1 MPNNTNKLSI
11 QEQLRKQALRN
22 AGKQDLPEEETVP
35 SWISPASW
43 WIGGIVAFVV
53 KIAIIANIDRRTPE
67 DFFAPLGIAIVAF
80 FLVKVCSYAILEWLC
95 SAAKSAKTGAKAVAQ
110 ASSKKFDSITSAVTE
125 KVTKAIENGKNNAK
139 LENEKE
145 LLKQKVNDLE
155 IQQLKQRI
163 SDLEKQLKDKQ

>member
-1 MPNNTNKLSI
+1 MSNNTSI
-11 QEQLRKQALRN
+11 QEQLRQQALKN
-22 AGKQDLPEEETVP
+22 TEKQNPSKEGEAP

-43 WIGGIVAFVV
+43 WIGGITAFVV

-67 DFFAPLGIAIVAF
+67 DFFAPLGIAIVTCF
-80 FLVKVCSYAILEWLC
+80 VVKVCSYAILEWLC
-95 SAAKSAKTGAKAVAQ
+95 SAAKSAKTGASAVAK
-110 ASSKKFDSITSAVTE
+110 ASSKKFDSITSAVAE

-155 IQQLKQRI
+155 IQQLKKRI
-163 SDLEKQLKDKQ
+163 SDLEQQLKNK